1 MHPTQQALEFIRE
14 FLKLGSPS
22 CASLRRKKNL
32 PLICLFVKP
41 LIYCFLAGFLFHPFF
56 ARLGYILQSGAGSF
70 SMHYLSQLDWGWHH
84 LTSSLDYLRILKG
97 QQIK

>member
-56 ARLGYILQSGAGSF
+56 ARLGYILQSGAGAVLCF
-70 SMHYLSQLDWGWHH
+70 LFDALLVTARLGRA
-84 LTSSLDYLRILKG
+84 SLDKFSGLFANS
-97 QQIK
+97 

>member
-22 CASLRRKKNL
+22 CASLRHKKNL

-41 LIYCFLAGFLFHPFF
+41 LIYFFLAGFLFHPFF
-56 ARLGYILQSGAGSF
+56 ARLGYILQSGAGTVLCF
-70 SMHYLSQLDWGWHH
+70 LFDALLVIARLG
-84 LTSSLDYLRILKG
+84 LASLDKLSRLFANS
-97 QQIK
+97 